1 MTRAAVD
8 TGALL
13 ALASSRDQYHD
24 RAVDIEGRFRRAGGR
39 WVGTV
44 LVLAELHGHLLR
56 RVDPVTARRVLEALH
71 SDGAFEWHDVTA
83 GDVARALDVWIGR
96 FADQRFS
103 LTDAVT
109 FELMRREKLSRA
121 FAFDADFV
129 TAGFRLMD

>member
-13 ALASSRDQYHD
+13 AIASSRDQYHG
-24 RAVDIEGRFRRAGGR
+24 RAVEIEQRFRRAGGR

-56 RVDPVTARRVLEALH
+56 RVDPTSARRVIQALQ
-71 SDGAFEWHDVTA
+71 SDRAFEWHDVTVEMI
-83 GDVARALDVWIGR
+83 GRALETWIGR

-109 FELMRREKLSRA
+109 FELMHRQKISRA
-121 FAFDADFV
+121 FAFDEDFLV
-129 TAGFRLMD
+129 AGFSLLK